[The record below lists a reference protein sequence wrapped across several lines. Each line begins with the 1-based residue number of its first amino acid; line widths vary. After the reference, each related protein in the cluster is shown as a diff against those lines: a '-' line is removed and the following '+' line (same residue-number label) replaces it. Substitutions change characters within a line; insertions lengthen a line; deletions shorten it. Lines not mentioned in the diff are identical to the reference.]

1 MPKKV
6 DHVKQ
11 REKIAEATWNVIAK
25 GGMEKATVRNI
36 AREAGVSVGSLR
48 HYFSTQAE
56 LLSFAMK
63 LVSERVSQRINEID
77 FSMPPLDAM
86 KRMIREVLPLEDD
99 TKKEMEVWFAFTQK
113 ALSEP
118 ELQPLSKE
126 VYLKM
131 RYGFEQVIKTLVKL
145 DLARPNI
152 NVELEVDRLYA
163 LIDGLAI
170 HGLMHP
176 EYLSNEMIESIL
188 DNHLKSLC
196 KQEVL

>member
-11 REKIAEATWNVIAK
+11 REKIAVATWNVIAK

-188 DNHLKSLC
+188 DSHLKSLC

>member
-11 REKIAEATWNVIAK
+11 REKIAVATWNVIAK

-118 ELQPLSKE
+118 ELQSLSKE

-188 DNHLKSLC
+188 DSHLKSLC

>member
-188 DNHLKSLC
+188 DSHLKSLC

>member
-11 REKIAEATWNVIAK
+11 REKIAIATWNVIAK

-188 DNHLKSLC
+188 DSHLKSLC

>member
-11 REKIAEATWNVIAK
+11 REKIAVATWNVIAK

-86 KRMIREVLPLEDD
+86 KRMLREVLPLEDD

-118 ELQPLSKE
+118 ELQSLSKE

-188 DNHLKSLC
+188 DSHLKSLC

>member
-11 REKIAEATWNVIAK
+11 REKIAVATWNVIAK

-77 FSMPPLDAM
+77 YSMPPLDAM

-188 DNHLKSLC
+188 DSHLKSLC

>member
-11 REKIAEATWNVIAK
+11 REKIAVATWNVIAK

-77 FSMPPLDAM
+77 FSLPPLDAM

-188 DNHLKSLC
+188 DSHLKSLC

>member
-11 REKIAEATWNVIAK
+11 REKIAVATWNVIAK

-77 FSMPPLDAM
+77 FSMPLLDAM

-188 DNHLKSLC
+188 DSHLKSLC

>member
-118 ELQPLSKE
+118 ELQSLSKE

-188 DNHLKSLC
+188 DSHLKSLC